1 MLKIENL
8 IVAFWGVISLL
19 IFIVFILIGTLLDA
33 KSYFLSREFSYF
45 ISPYLAGNAIT
56 IPLFQLYNIAL
67 IFFSLGL
74 FIRFNQLFARLGSMQ
89 LFFSAIVGLI
99 LIMFPMENPLLPQTL
114 AGLIHVIIVTIMML
128 FIVNALLY
136 FSKAFLHYSHLIWLS
151 SISYGIALVL
161 LVFGGL
167 SGIFAYYNRSLVG
180 LAEKLPVG
188 AFLFWIFLVS
198 VSIIKSDKRVKYFK

>member
-8 IVAFWGVISLL
+8 IVAFWGIISLL
-19 IFIVFILIGTLLDA
+19 VFIIFILIGSLYDV
-33 KSYFLSREFSYF
+33 KDQFFSREFSYF

-56 IPLFQLYNIAL
+56 IPLFQFYNIAL
-67 IFFSLGL
+67 VFFSIGL
-74 FIRFNQLFARLGSMQ
+74 FIRFTQVYARIGSMQ

-136 FSKAFLHYSHLIWLS
+136 FSKAFLHYSHLVWLS
-151 SISYGIALVL
+151 PISYWIAMVL

-167 SGIFAYYNRSLVG
+167 SGIFAYYNRDLVG

-188 AFLFWIFLVS
+188 AFLLWIFLVT
-198 VSIIKSDKRVKYFK
+198 IGILKSDKRVKYFR